1 MGRNAKDTGGGD
13 FTPAPVGTHVARC
26 YRIIDIGT
34 QHGEYQGK
42 PNARNQVLV
51 FWELPN
57 ESYEYEH
64 DGKRESKPFTVSKFY
79 TNSLNEKATL
89 RADLESWRG
98 RAFTEEELQGFDLE
112 NIIGKPCMV
121 TVIASGEKKV
131 KVSNVTGLPKGF
143 TCPEQV
149 NASESFWI
157 EEWNQ
162 QKFDA
167 LSDGIKKLI
176 QRSDEYIAL
185 QNGEVEP
192 QARNVGATVD
202 DSLPF

>member
-1 MGRNAKDTGGGD
+1 M
-13 FTPAPVGTHVARC
+13 
-26 YRIIDIGT
+26 
-34 QHGEYQGK
+34 
-42 PNARNQVLV
+42 LV

-57 ESYEYEH
+57 EFYEYEH
-64 DGKRESKPFTVSKFY
+64 EGKTERKPFTVSKFY

-98 RAFTEEELQGFDLE
+98 RAFTENELRGFDLE
-112 NIIGKPCMV
+112 NILGKPCMV

-162 QKFDA
+162 QRFDA

-192 QARNVGATVD
+192 EARNVGATVD
-202 DSLPF
+202 PDLPF